1 MKEKKQ
7 NIRIE
12 KISIRNYRGIEKLD
26 LDFNLP
32 QMPEDPDITILG
44 SKNGVGKTSVLE
56 CCAWLIL
63 GATDSS
69 NIVNNELFLSKLV
82 STGYKKAEI
91 SGKIYLNNTSNNI
104 VVSLSID
111 GRITLLN
118 RNNTNSVSKI
128 FESAD
133 KLSIFESILSGENS
147 NPLISNTYIF
157 LHSYR
162 KVQEGDI
169 ELGMTIE
176 DGRSMQPSTFR
187 GNVIISSFKKM
198 ILKALMTEANLFEDS
213 NKAKPQETKDMI
225 AVLNKLLS
233 SYANVKIGK
242 LKPLENNTIDIRVES
257 LTTGKTYSFDGL
269 SSGQKEIISTL
280 FMIWSNTRDNP
291 AVVLI
296 DEPELHLNVEWH
308 KNFIKKLV
316 ELAPKNQYIIATHS
330 EDIMASVDKSR
341 RILLTE

>member
-63 GATDSS
+63 GTKWQPTKPYKIISLVQAGYEKAKISGNLINQNISDSVDLEISCKGNIKIENFGSRPKS
-69 NIVNNELFLSKLV
+69 NGFDLANLVELF
-82 STGYKKAEI
+82 TGRTI
-91 SGKIYLNNTSNNI
+91 
-104 VVSLSID
+104 
-111 GRITLLN
+111 
-118 RNNTNSVSKI
+118 
-128 FESAD
+128 
-133 KLSIFESILSGENS
+133 
-147 NPLISNTYIF
+147 NPLITDKF
-157 LHSYR
+157 LFFHSYR
-162 KVQEGDI
+162 KVQEGFVKLGTMLTSENSKSYRNPI
-169 ELGMTIE
+169 SNIKEL
-176 DGRSMQPSTFR
+176 
-187 GNVIISSFKKM
+187 
-198 ILKALMTEANLFEDS
+198 ILKSLMSSANLFEQSPAFSYEEIKQTIEVLD
-213 NKAKPQETKDMI
+213 NLLATYTET
-225 AVLNKLLS
+225 
-233 SYANVKIGK
+233 KIGK
-242 LKPLENNTIDIRVES
+242 LGSFADNTIDIKVES